1 MGNLRRLVL
10 DVLKPMEPGVVTLV
24 QLLADLEGVDGVN
37 ISLSEIDRRVE
48 NVKVTVE
55 GHNLHYEAIKSIIE
69 ENGGAVH
76 SVDEVAAGSVLIEDV
91 ATTQD

>member
-1 MGNLRRLVL
+1 
-10 DVLKPMEPGVVTLV
+10 VLKPLDPGVVTLV

-48 NVKVTVE
+48 NVKITVE
-55 GHNLHYEAIKSIIE
+55 GRSLSYEMIKSVVE
-69 ENGGAVH
+69 ENGGAIH
-76 SVDEVAAGSVLIEDV
+76 SVDEVAAGNLLIEDV